1 MADQLDEIVKV
12 VITRQTSAPAMAS
25 FSEHLVVDMF
35 NPAGITPVF
44 DAAHRIHNF
53 GSAGEILEA
62 GFTSTSYIYRVAS
75 KQFAQSP
82 HIGKIYVG
90 CKLSTDADWTA
101 ALTAI
106 INQNNEWYALS
117 VSARAMAEQQ
127 VCAEWAQANE
137 KLLIL
142 ASGDSNIPGEA
153 TGDIADWAKT
163 NNLDRVAVF
172 YHPDCALT
180 DGALSTADPIPE
192 AAYFGKMLTKHPGSA
207 TWALK
212 GLQSVPT
219 YNLTAA
225 QRQTALA
232 KNATIY
238 TNVAGL
244 PVTSDGRVASG
255 EYIDVIHGL
264 DWLKARIQ
272 NRVFTPLSQQDK
284 VPFTDAGIQTIVSEL
299 RAALNE
305 GVTYQ
310 ILKSYDI
317 TAPTEAEVPANDKS
331 ARMLPDVK
339 FTAPLAGAIHRV
351 AIEGTITL

>member
-35 NPAGITPVF
+35 DPAGITPVF
-44 DAAHRIHNF
+44 DTTHRVHVF
-53 GSAGEILEA
+53 GSASEVLAA
-62 GFTSTSYIYRVAS
+62 GFASTSFIYRAAS

-90 CKLSTDADWTA
+90 MKLSTDADWTA
-101 ALTAI
+101 ALTTI
-106 INQNNEWYALS
+106 INENNEWYALS
-117 VSARAMAEQQ
+117 VSARVMASQQ
-127 VCAEWAQANE
+127 ECAEWAQANE

-142 ASGDSNIPGEA
+142 ASGDSNIPGA
-153 TGDIADWAKT
+153 TTGDIADWANT

-180 DGALSTADPIPE
+180 EGILSTADPIPE

-207 TWALK
+207 TWAMK

-225 QRQTALA
+225 QRQTALE

-238 TNVAGL
+238 TSVAGT
-244 PVTSDGRVASG
+244 PITSDGRVASG
-255 EYIDVIHGL
+255 EYIDVIQGL

-272 NRVFTPLSQQDK
+272 NMVFTPLVQQDK
-284 VPFTDAGIQTIVSEL
+284 VPFTDSGIQTIVGQL
-299 RAALNE
+299 RAALDE
-305 GVTYQ
+305 GVKYQ

-317 TAPTEAEVPANDKS
+317 SAPTESEVPANDKS
-331 ARMLPDVK
+331 ERMLPDVK
-339 FTAPLAGAIHRV
+339 FTAPLAGAIHRT
-351 AIEGTITL
+351 AIDGTITL